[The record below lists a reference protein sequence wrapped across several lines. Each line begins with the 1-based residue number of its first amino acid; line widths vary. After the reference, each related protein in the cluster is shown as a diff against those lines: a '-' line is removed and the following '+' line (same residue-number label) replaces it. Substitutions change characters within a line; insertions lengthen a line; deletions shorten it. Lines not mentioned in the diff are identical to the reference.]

1 MAASPWVSP
10 EDYLA
15 AERVATEK
23 HEYFDGRVSQRPS
36 ADRDHSV
43 IATNLVLGLHE
54 VLRQQGRHLMGSD
67 MRVRVLETGMYTYP
81 DISIVCGEGTYQ
93 DDHVD
98 VLLDPVAIVEVL
110 SKSTEAYDRGL
121 KFAHYQRIP
130 SLHTYV
136 LVSSMEPRVEVFER
150 QEEGWLLRSFEGV
163 EATAALTRLG
173 VALPLANVYYGV
185 SFDAS
190 EPVL

>member
-10 EDYLA
+10 EEYLA
-15 AERVATEK
+15 AERIASEK
-23 HEYFDGRVSQRPS
+23 HEFFDGRLSQRPG

-67 MRVRVLETGMYTYP
+67 MRVRAGPAYVYP
-81 DISIVCGEGTYQ
+81 DLSIVCGEGTYE
-93 DDHVD
+93 DDHAD

-136 LVSSMEPRVEVFER
+136 LVSSMEPRIEVFER
-150 QEEGWLLRSFEGV
+150 QEEGWLLKTFQGL
-163 EATAALTRLG
+163 EATAALARLD
-173 VALPLANVYYGV
+173 VALPLADVYFGV

-190 EPVL
+190 ETTP

>member
-1 MAASPWVSP
+1 MAATPWVKP

-23 HEYFDGRVSQRPS
+23 HEYFDGRISQRPS

-67 MRVRVLETGMYTYP
+67 MRVRAGPAYVYP
-81 DISIVCGEGTYQ
+81 DLSIVCGEGTYE
-93 DDHVD
+93 DDHAD

-136 LVSSMEPRVEVFER
+136 LVSSTEPRVEVFER
-150 QEEGWLLRSFEGV
+150 IDEGWLLRVFQGL
-163 EATAALTRLG
+163 EATATLARLN
-173 VALPLANVYYGV
+173 VSLPLAEVYFGV
-185 SFDAS
+185 DVVAGPGVHD
-190 EPVL
+190 E

>member
-1 MAASPWVSP
+1 MAATPWVKP

-23 HEYFDGRVSQRPS
+23 HEYFDGRVYMTSGATKEHVRIAMNLGHEFTRLLRPRGC
-36 ADRDHSV
+36 AP
-43 IATNLVLGLHE
+43 
-54 VLRQQGRHLMGSD
+54 MGSD

-81 DISIVCGEGTYQ
+81 DISIVCGEGTYE

-150 QEEGWLLRSFEGV
+150 TDEGWLLRVFQGL
-163 EATAALTRLG
+163 EATAALARLD
-173 VALPLANVYYGV
+173 VALPSAEVYFGV
-185 SFDAS
+185 AIGDS
-190 EPVL
+190 

>member
-1 MAASPWVSP
+1 
-10 EDYLA
+10 
-15 AERVATEK
+15 
-23 HEYFDGRVSQRPS
+23 
-36 ADRDHSV
+36 
-43 IATNLVLGLHE
+43 
-54 VLRQQGRHLMGSD
+54 MGSD

-81 DISIVCGEGTYQ
+81 DISIVCGEGTYE

-136 LVSSMEPRVEVFER
+136 LVSSREQRV
-150 QEEGWLLRSFEGV
+150 
-163 EATAALTRLG
+163 
-173 VALPLANVYYGV
+173 
-185 SFDAS
+185 
-190 EPVL
+190 

>member
-1 MAASPWVSP
+1 MSGATKEHVRIASNLTIDLGV
-10 EDYLA
+10 LL
-15 AERVATEK
+15 
-23 HEYFDGRVSQRPS
+23 RPKGC
-36 ADRDHSV
+36 AP
-43 IATNLVLGLHE
+43 
-54 VLRQQGRHLMGSD
+54 MGSD
-67 MRVRVLETGMYTYP
+67 MRVRVMETGMYTYP
-81 DISIVCGEGTYQ
+81 DLSIVCGEGTYE

-136 LVSSMEPRVEVFER
+136 LVSSMEPRIEVFER
-150 QEEGWLLRSFEGV
+150 QEEGWLLKTFQGL
-163 EATAALTRLG
+163 EATAALARLD
-173 VALPLANVYYGV
+173 VALPLADVYFGV

-190 EPVL
+190 ETTP